1 MRVLILV
8 LAVLLV
14 GCGSEESVKNDNG
27 WEGDLAG
34 VTGPGLC
41 GDPRL
46 RGTKTVD
53 IKRPISRCSI
63 QTPVKITHVAG
74 IKLTTP
80 AVLDCPTASTF
91 ADWLMKDADPAA
103 RKHLGGS
110 IEKVW
115 VMAGYACRTRNSRPG
130 ARLSEHSFGRA
141 IDIGGMW
148 LSNGKQVTV
157 EAGWRSSATGAY
169 LREIWK
175 AACGPFKTVLGP
187 EADKYH
193 WNHFHLDRAQRGST
207 YCR

>member
-1 MRVLILV
+1 MRLPVLILV
-8 LAVLLV
+8 ALLAA
-14 GCGSEESVKNDNG
+14 CGSDETVQNGND
-27 WEGDLAG
+27 WKGDLAG
-34 VTGPGLC
+34 LTGPGLC

-46 RGTKTVD
+46 RGTKTGD
-53 IKRPISRCSI
+53 IKRPIARCSI
-63 QTPVKITHVAG
+63 ETPVKVTHISG

-80 AVLDCPTASTF
+80 AVLNCPTASTF
-91 ADWLMKDADPAA
+91 ADWLTGKADPAA

-115 VMAGYACRTRNSRPG
+115 VMAGYACRSRNSRPG
-130 ARLSEHSFGRA
+130 ARLSEHAFGRA

-157 EAGWRSSATGAY
+157 EEGWRSADTGAY

-187 EADKYH
+187 EADRFH
-193 WNHFHLDRAQRGST
+193 RDHFHFDRARRGST